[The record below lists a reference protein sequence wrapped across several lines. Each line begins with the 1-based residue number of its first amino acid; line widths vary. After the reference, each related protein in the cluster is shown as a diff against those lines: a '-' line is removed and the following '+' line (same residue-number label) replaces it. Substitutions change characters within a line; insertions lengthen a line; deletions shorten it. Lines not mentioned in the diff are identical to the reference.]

1 MSERTGTFS
10 KTMSLRQFGLSQKA
24 VAFEVI
30 DNTEKT
36 GKIFG
41 VLKKSNGEEITLA
54 IASKVGTTPE
64 NVNLNQDLSVS
75 WFEPSDGAESFY
87 MLHQTGKSNV
97 VASIDFTA
105 DLSKV

>member
-41 VLKKSNGEEITLA
+41 VLKK
-54 IASKVGTTPE
+54 
-64 NVNLNQDLSVS
+64 VS
-75 WFEPSDGAESFY
+75 
-87 MLHQTGKSNV
+87 
-97 VASIDFTA
+97 
-105 DLSKV
+105 

>member
-1 MSERTGTFS
+1 MERTGEFE
-10 KTMSLRQFGLSQKA
+10 KTMSLGAFGRTKGASS
-24 VAFEVI
+24 FDVI
-30 DNTEKT
+30 DNTKNT

-41 VLKKSNGEEITLA
+41 VLKCADGSEITLA

-75 WFEPSDGAESFY
+75 WFKPADGSEGFY

-105 DLSKV
+105 DLNKV